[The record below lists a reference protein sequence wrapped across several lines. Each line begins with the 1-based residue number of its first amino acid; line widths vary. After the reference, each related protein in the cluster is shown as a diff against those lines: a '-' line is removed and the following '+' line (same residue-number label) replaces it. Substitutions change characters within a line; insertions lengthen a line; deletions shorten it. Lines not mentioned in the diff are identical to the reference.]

1 MGRKP
6 ADDRAEQNGN
16 EGRAFDQR
24 VAGRELGAIEVIGQD
39 AVLDRAEQRSADAET
54 EQCQEQNAD

>member
-6 ADDRAEQNGN
+6 AHDGAEQDGN
-16 EGRAFDQR
+16 EGRPFDQR

-39 AVLDRAEQRSADAET
+39 AVLDRTEQRPAHAET
-54 EQCQEQNAD
+54 EQCQEQNGD